1 MNEFKKL
8 LWCFPYFMGQPF
20 YRTFVMC
27 SLVLIEKK
35 KKIIKIKAE
44 TAEDTMFIIY
54 KDLDF
59 HWFY

>member
-1 MNEFKKL
+1 
-8 LWCFPYFMGQPF
+8 
-20 YRTFVMC
+20 MC

-35 KKIIKIKAE
+35 QKKTKKKQAE

>member
-1 MNEFKKL
+1 
-8 LWCFPYFMGQPF
+8 
-20 YRTFVMC
+20 MC

-35 KKIIKIKAE
+35 KKIKIKIKAE

>member
-1 MNEFKKL
+1 M
-8 LWCFPYFMGQPF
+8 
-20 YRTFVMC
+20 
-27 SLVLIEKK
+27 VLSIFCGTTILQNICHVLPGLNRKK
-35 KKIIKIKAE
+35 KKKAE

>member
-1 MNEFKKL
+1 
-8 LWCFPYFMGQPF
+8 
-20 YRTFVMC
+20 MC

-35 KKIIKIKAE
+35 NKKNKKKAE